1 MAYGDLNR
9 QRMKKRIAQMQF
21 LLKEFTKPVV
31 YVDGMGEM
39 EYDTN
44 GYSPTGITMTIIN
57 FMSKSPNGFN
67 YTTVSSFM
75 AKIQSYLPKDL
86 RITTISRQRKDK
98 RESPL
103 WNPRNINNTKPD
115 EIGEETK
122 EYLDQMIDWLYDM
135 KMKCMNSLT
144 FDYLTKGKPQYIEVL
159 KRRYKDEYSEKV
171 EQSVQAD
178 VKADNTINIIVEPYE
193 EA

>member
-75 AKIQSYLPKDL
+75 SKIQSYLPKDL

-193 EA
+193 A

>member
-31 YVDGMGEM
+31 YVDGMGAM
-39 EYDTN
+39 EYDNN

-67 YTTVSSFM
+67 YTTISSFM

-86 RITTISRQRKDK
+86 RITTANRQRKGN

-103 WNPRNINNTKPD
+103 WSPRNINNTKPD

-193 EA
+193 A

>member
-75 AKIQSYLPKDL
+75 SKIQSYLPKDL
-86 RITTISRQRKDK
+86 RITTISKQRKDK

-193 EA
+193 A

>member
-193 EA
+193 A

>member
-21 LLKEFTKPVV
+21 LLKEFTKPVI
-31 YVDGMGEM
+31 YIDGMGEM

-57 FMSKSPNGFN
+57 YMSKSPNGFN
-67 YTTVSSFM
+67 YTTISSFM
-75 AKIQSYLPKDL
+75 AKIQGYLPETL
-86 RITTISRQRKDK
+86 RITTAKCQRKNK
-98 RESPL
+98 NESPL

-122 EYLDQMIDWLYDM
+122 EYLDLMIDWLYDM
-135 KMKCMNSLT
+135 KMKCMNNLT
-144 FDYLTKGKPQYIEVL
+144 FEYLTKGKPQYIEVL

-171 EQSVQAD
+171 EQSVNAD
-178 VKADNTINIIVEPYE
+178 VKSDNIINIIVEPYE
-193 EA
+193 A